1 MLAILLTIFSSIF
14 NSGIPTDSLEL
25 PIDSITTPVDST
37 INRYVEI
44 DNIFIIG
51 NRRTHEKIILREMS
65 IEKGQIIYLP
75 DLQLQLTK
83 DESKILN
90 TRLFNTVALTI
101 LELSPDKVDIVVRVE
116 ERWYFF
122 PVPIFELIDRNFN
135 DWWVNRDHDFNRV
148 KYGLRL
154 NHYNMRG
161 RNERLKLIAQFG
173 ITRRLGVLY
182 SIPYI
187 DRTQKH
193 GVQIQVNYKE
203 HINQAYKTEDHIPLV
218 HSSEKILY
226 QQFSSDIKYTHRGQF
241 YIFHEIRAGYVNSK
255 INDSIN
261 LLNPLY
267 FNNNSQEQKY
277 FSLSYRFRQ
286 DKRDFVAYPLKG
298 YKTEILI
305 KQKGFGIFKDLNLFT
320 FDASFAK
327 HIDLGKKFY
336 LSNFSNVYFSTP
348 SNQPYSDF
356 HGLGY
361 GSKLVRGY
369 ETYIIEGVN
378 YFLNKTTF
386 KKTLIDGKFNL
397 FGFVPNQ
404 FKKVPYAVYFKT
416 FFDFGYAENYPNYVQ
431 NNLLSDQWIY
441 SGGIGIDIVTYYDS
455 VIRLEYSLNA
465 QNQYWF
471 NLDLKK
477 EF

>member
-1 MLAILLTIFSSIF
+1 
-14 NSGIPTDSLEL
+14 
-25 PIDSITTPVDST
+25 
-37 INRYVEI
+37 
-44 DNIFIIG
+44 
-51 NRRTHEKIILREMS
+51 
-65 IEKGQIIYLP
+65 YL
-75 DLQLQLTK
+75 
-83 DESKILN
+83 
-90 TRLFNTVALTI
+90 
-101 LELSPDKVDIVVRVE
+101 
-116 ERWYFF
+116 
-122 PVPIFELIDRNFN
+122 
-135 DWWVNRDHDFNRV
+135 
-148 KYGLRL
+148 
-154 NHYNMRG
+154 
-161 RNERLKLIAQFG
+161 
-173 ITRRLGVLY
+173 
-182 SIPYI
+182 
-187 DRTQKH
+187 
-193 GVQIQVNYKE
+193 
-203 HINQAYKTEDHIPLV
+203 
-218 HSSEKILY
+218 
-226 QQFSSDIKYTHRGQF
+226 
-241 YIFHEIRAGYVNSK
+241 
-255 INDSIN
+255 
-261 LLNPLY
+261 
-267 FNNNSQEQKY
+267 
-277 FSLSYRFRQ
+277 
-286 DKRDFVAYPLKG
+286 
-298 YKTEILI
+298 
-305 KQKGFGIFKDLNLFT
+305 
-320 FDASFAK
+320 
-327 HIDLGKKFY
+327 
-336 LSNFSNVYFSTP
+336 STP